1 MSLNGTFVMQK
12 LMANML
18 SGLLAAPFMASGCV
32 GTTYAPV
39 SGKVTYN
46 DAPLAGAQVLFQP
59 VGGQGGVAA
68 GVGSFAKTD
77 SEGRFKLEASTAT
90 PTAGA
95 VPGRHQVGIALP
107 PAKGAVGQQ
116 DSDAANAG
124 GKPVA
129 QDTNPV
135 PAEYNEKSTLTFDV
149 PPGGTQSADFA
160 LKGPPLP
167 KGR

>member
-1 MSLNGTFVMQK
+1 MRLIRASF
-12 LMANML
+12 
-18 SGLLAAPFMASGCV
+18 LAALPAVTLMASGCG

-95 VPGRHQVGIALP
+95 VPGRHQVRIALP
-107 PAKGAVGQQ
+107 PAKGGIGQQ

-124 GKPVA
+124 GKPVIQA
-129 QDTNPV
+129 TNPV

-149 PPGGTQSADFA
+149 PPGGTRSADFS

-167 KGR
+167 KGK

>member
-95 VPGRHQVGIALP
+95 VPGRHQVRIALP

-129 QDTNPV
+129 QATNPV

>member
-95 VPGRHQVGIALP
+95 VPGRHQVRIALP

-129 QDTNPV
+129 QATNPV

-167 KGR
+167 GGR

>member
-1 MSLNGTFVMQK
+1 MKK
-12 LMANML
+12 LMATVL
-18 SGLLAAPFMASGCV
+18 SGLLAAPFMASGCG

-95 VPGRHQVGIALP
+95 VPGRHQVRIALP
-107 PAKGAVGQQ
+107 PAKGIIGQQ

-124 GKPVA
+124 GKPITQA
-129 QDTNPV
+129 TNPV

-149 PPGGTQSADFA
+149 PPGGTMSADFS

-167 KGR
+167 KGK

>member
-1 MSLNGTFVMQK
+1 MQK

-95 VPGRHQVGIALP
+95 VPGRHQVRIALP

-129 QDTNPV
+129 QATNPV